1 MRFEVKFNSSTQRI
15 PVQFKFLQNTS
26 DEPAFEEYQGAYT
39 VIPAVAEQ
47 VLATAD
53 CVMREDLVI
62 EKIPFFKVSN
72 TKGGDTVTI
81 G

>member
-1 MRFEVKFNSSTQRI
+1 MRFEVKFNSNNQKL
-15 PVQFKFLQNTS
+15 PVQFKFLQTAS
-26 DEPAFEEYQGAYT
+26 DKPAFEEYQGSYT
-39 VIPAVAEQ
+39 VIPAVTEQ

-81 G
+81 A

>member
-15 PVQFKFLQNTS
+15 PVQFKSLQTIS
-26 DEPAFEEYQGAYT
+26 GEPNFEEYQGSYT
-39 VIPAVAEQ
+39 VIPAVTEQ
-47 VLATAD
+47 VLATDD
-53 CVMREDLVI
+53 CVMREDLVV

-72 TKGGDTVTI
+72 TKGGETVTI